1 MFNITNPQRKAN
13 QDHNEIP
20 PHNCQNGYKRTQR
33 TNGSETVNWC
43 SHCRKQY
50 GDTSEQVKMELPYDP
65 AIPNLG
71 KYPKKKKKSSKRYI
85 HPNTLSST
93 TSERYMH
100 TSIHSSSIFKCQNM
114 EVTQVSLNI

>member
-1 MFNITNPQRKAN
+1 MLNITNPQRKAN
-13 QDHNEIP
+13 QDHNEIS

-65 AIPNLG
+65 AIPHLG
-71 KYPKKKKKSSKRYI
+71 KYPKKKKVQKDTYTPILLAALLQRDTCMPI
-85 HPNTLSST
+85 FIVVVFLSVK
-93 TSERYMH
+93 
-100 TSIHSSSIFKCQNM
+100 IWK
-114 EVTQVSLNI
+114 